1 MARLAA
7 AAGGDSAVTGPPA
20 HDAGEGTAM
29 RKEPGFQLEGRA
41 ADRYEQFVA
50 PIMAPFVRAAVE
62 EL

>member
-1 MARLAA
+1 M
-7 AAGGDSAVTGPPA
+7 TGPPA